1 MAKIVLG
8 VGAMIGL
15 MTGTVAAADLP
26 RRSAPPPVFVPV
38 PAFSWTGFYAGV
50 QAGYGFTD
58 RQTVRTAASSVNG
71 SGTDFFIERAGIASL
86 SSRQEGFVAGG
97 QAGYNY
103 QLTPGAGLVLGIETD
118 IAYTDLD
125 ETKRR
130 SRGLFGSGS
139 DSAVVTTT
147 RQSLDF
153 LGTVRGRLGYAF
165 NRVLVYGTGGLAYGN
180 VKYQSATSFR
190 LAGVPTLDLF
200 AGGID
205 RLETGFAYGGG
216 IEYALPTESFLN
228 VFRSSAVTLKVE
240 YLHYDLGKRSVP
252 LIGSSGLGQSLVEAT
267 SRFRSEGS
275 VVRVGLNYKFGS

>member
-1 MAKIVLG
+1 MAKILLG
-8 VGAMIGL
+8 VGALIGL

-26 RRSAPPPVFVPV
+26 RRASPPPVFVPL
-38 PAFSWTGFYAGV
+38 PGFSWTGFYAGV
-50 QAGYGFTD
+50 QAGYGFSD
-58 RQTVRTAASSVNG
+58 RQTVRTAATSG
-71 SGTDFFIERAGIASL
+71 TDSGTDFFIERSGFASL
-86 SSRQEGFVAGG
+86 SSRQQGFVAGG

-103 QLTPGAGLVLGIETD
+103 QLTPGSGLVLGIETD

-130 SRGLFGSGS
+130 SRGIFGSGS
-139 DSAVVTTT
+139 DSFVANTT

-165 NRVLVYGTGGLAYGN
+165 DRVLVYGTGGLAYGN
-180 VKYQSATSFR
+180 VSYQSATSFQV
-190 LAGVPTLDLF
+190 AGVPTLDLF

-252 LIGSSGLGQSLVEAT
+252 LTSSSGLGQSLVEAT

>member
-50 QAGYGFTD
+50 QAGYGFTE
-58 RQTVRTAASSVNG
+58 RQTVRTAATSVNG
-71 SGTDFFIERAGIASL
+71 SNADLFIERAGIASL

-103 QLTPGAGLVLGIETD
+103 QFTPGAGLVLGIETD

-130 SRGLFGSGS
+130 SRGIFGSGS

-165 NRVLVYGTGGLAYGN
+165 DRVLVYGTGGLAYGN
-180 VKYQSATSFR
+180 VNYQSASS
-190 LAGVPTLDLF
+190 LQLGGAPTLALF

-252 LIGSSGLGQSLVEAT
+252 LTGSSGLAQSLVEAT

>member
-1 MAKIVLG
+1 
-8 VGAMIGL
+8 
-15 MTGTVAAADLP
+15 MTGTAAAADLP
-26 RRSAPPPVFVPV
+26 RRAAPPPVFVPL
-38 PAFSWTGFYAGV
+38 PSFSWTGFYAGV

-58 RQTVRTAASSVNG
+58 RQTVRTAATSVNG
-71 SGTDFFIERAGIASL
+71 SNADLFIERAGIASL

-103 QLTPGAGLVLGIETD
+103 QFTPGAGLVLGIETD

-130 SRGLFGSGS
+130 SRGIFGSGS

-165 NRVLVYGTGGLAYGN
+165 DRVLVYGTGGLAYGN
-180 VKYQSATSFR
+180 VNYQSASSLQLGGT
-190 LAGVPTLDLF
+190 PTLALF

-252 LIGSSGLGQSLVEAT
+252 LTGSSGLAQSLVEAT

>member
-1 MAKIVLG
+1 MAKVLLG
-8 VGAMIGL
+8 VGAIIGL
-15 MTGTVAAADLP
+15 MTGTAAAADLP
-26 RRSAPPPVFVPV
+26 RRAAPPPVFVPL
-38 PAFSWTGFYAGV
+38 PSFSWTGFYAGV

-58 RQTVRTAASSVNG
+58 RQTVRTAATSVNG
-71 SGTDFFIERAGIASL
+71 SNADLFIERAGIASL

-103 QLTPGAGLVLGIETD
+103 QFTPGAGLVLGIETD

-130 SRGLFGSGS
+130 SRGIFGSGS

-165 NRVLVYGTGGLAYGN
+165 DRVLVYGTGGLAYGN
-180 VKYQSATSFR
+180 VNYQSASSLQLGGT
-190 LAGVPTLDLF
+190 PTLALF

-252 LIGSSGLGQSLVEAT
+252 LTGSSGLAQSLVEAT

>member
-38 PAFSWTGFYAGV
+38 PAFNWTGFYAGV
-50 QAGYGFTD
+50 QAGYGFTE
-58 RQTVRTAASSVNG
+58 RQTVRTAATSVNG
-71 SGTDFFIERAGIASL
+71 SNADLFIERAGIASL

-103 QLTPGAGLVLGIETD
+103 QFTPGAGLVLGIETD

-130 SRGLFGSGS
+130 SRGIFGSGS

-147 RQSLDF
+147 RQSLD
-153 LGTVRGRLGYAF
+153 
-165 NRVLVYGTGGLAYGN
+165 
-180 VKYQSATSFR
+180 
-190 LAGVPTLDLF
+190 
-200 AGGID
+200 
-205 RLETGFAYGGG
+205 
-216 IEYALPTESFLN
+216 
-228 VFRSSAVTLKVE
+228 SSA
-240 YLHYDLGKRSVP
+240 P
-252 LIGSSGLGQSLVEAT
+252 CAA
-267 SRFRSEGS
+267 GS
-275 VVRVGLNYKFGS
+275 VTRSIASWSTAPAVSPTAT

>member
-1 MAKIVLG
+1 MAKVLLG
-8 VGAMIGL
+8 VGAIIGL
-15 MTGTVAAADLP
+15 MTGTAAAADLP
-26 RRSAPPPVFVPV
+26 RRAAPPPVFVPL
-38 PAFSWTGFYAGV
+38 PSFSWTGFYAGV
-50 QAGYGFTD
+50 QAGYGFTE
-58 RQTVRTAASSVNG
+58 RQTVRTAATSVNG
-71 SGTDFFIERAGIASL
+71 SNADLFIERAGIASL

-103 QLTPGAGLVLGIETD
+103 QFTPGAGLVLGIETD

-130 SRGLFGSGS
+130 SRGIFGSGS

-165 NRVLVYGTGGLAYGN
+165 DRVLVYGTGGLAYGN
-180 VKYQSATSFR
+180 VNYQSASS
-190 LAGVPTLDLF
+190 LQLGGAPTLALF

-252 LIGSSGLGQSLVEAT
+252 LTGSSGLAQSLVEAT